1 MDALATGLEQQ
12 KENVQPRAVGHD
24 AEILAHTLNERAR
37 DPTSASNPGVESHS
51 DFVARIDKALGTLDD
66 PIQLYIERIDALHIF
81 STEVAK
87 TLLKKTL
94 VDGTLR
100 FRQNPVY
107 ENNVKYLRLW
117 LEFAKLASD
126 PVLVFKYIAQKR
138 IASKLALFYEE
149 YAKLLCSKNW
159 IRHARDVFLFGL
171 QENAQPS
178 QRLQSSFDVFLQKY
192 GDIQA
197 SPSEPDEAP
206 LPSPTRQVLAHRR
219 PAPYA
224 PSAILVPHKK
234 LQIYVED
241 DSEDENVENI
251 DRNGP
256 INEAALATLLEP
268 AKENNMSAQPWVN
281 QTIPQD
287 ISPRPRKIMKV
298 WCDGRQQVSPYEVL
312 PSSRNERWMVDI
324 PALTRPD
331 GPRSFSEIMILNR
344 GITVKEPR
352 DTWYE
357 EQKRQEMAAK
367 IEERAAKPIAEAVGE
382 NTQQFMGFNGNQSNT
397 EWDPRRQNTQINTFN
412 GTLGAQFGTSY
423 NPTVGGNTKWMSS
436 PVQPNHIE
444 LAKERERQAII
455 ARQQRMQQQYAQQ
468 MKATQVAQDARYRQ
482 QMSNQRWGQKPDPYM
497 GQISSPASD
506 NSLTASPNIP
516 NAMTTK
522 VEFKPLPPGFVLQT
536 VPINIPNL
544 PEVIDATNEKL
555 RLMMRGQLTQV
566 LESVPFYH
574 HENSVKNLLPALPKK
589 AAKNSVNVDVDI
601 SGMRLHL
608 QRLLGVGGFGCV
620 YRAQVGQLAGYA
632 VKIEKGG
639 IPWELYNVLA
649 ARTRIED
656 PRVLSSLVEVVHYQ
670 GYTDEQYTIMPHYT
684 RGTLLKVTEV
694 VHNSEPAPKELE
706 RLAAYFAIELLRLIN
721 ALHDVDI
728 IHGDLKPENVMLR
741 TPTGGVKAVGNYM
754 RSSKVWDQHG
764 IVLLDFGRAIDLR
777 LFPPGQKFGA
787 GWNPDKQQDCWE
799 ICRGQPYTF
808 ETDYHGIANIVYRI
822 LALRPL
828 VVTLDHKGRKVP
840 QHGLPECRDAM
851 NVDMWMSFFDAM
863 LNPPSLP
870 NRCLQDVKTDLENW
884 LVENS
889 NNGKT
894 PLTVLLGRLSSIK

>member
-1 MDALATGLEQQ
+1 MDATATGLEQQ
-12 KENVQPRAVGHD
+12 KENVQPRGVGYD
-24 AEILAHTLNERAR
+24 ADTLAHTLNERAS
-37 DPTSASNPGVESHS
+37 DPVGASTPGVESHS
-51 DFVARIDKALGTLDD
+51 DFVARIDKALETLDD
-66 PIQLYIERIDALHIF
+66 PLQLYIERIDVLYTY
-81 STEVAK
+81 SSEEAK
-87 TLLKKTL
+87 NLLKKTL

-100 FRQNPVY
+100 FRENPVY
-107 ENNVKYLRLW
+107 ENNVNYLRLW
-117 LEFAKLASD
+117 LEFAKLAAD
-126 PVLVFKYIAQKR
+126 PIVVFKYIAQKR

-159 IRHARDVFLFGL
+159 IRHARDVFVYGL
-171 QENAQPS
+171 QQNAQPA
-178 QRLQSSFDVFLQKY
+178 QRLQATYEAFMQKY
-192 GDIQA
+192 PDVQGT
-197 SPSEPDEAP
+197 SSEPDEAP
-206 LPSPTRQVLAHRR
+206 LPPLTRAVLAHRR

-234 LQIYVED
+234 LQIYVEGGSD
-241 DSEDENVENI
+241 DENSENI
-251 DRNGP
+251 LQNGP
-256 INEAALATLLEP
+256 INEAALTTLLEP
-268 AKENNMSAQPWVN
+268 AKENDMSAQPWVN

-287 ISPRPRKIMKV
+287 VSSRPRKIIKV
-298 WCDGRQQVSPYEVL
+298 WCDGREPVPPYEVQPL
-312 PSSRNERWMVDI
+312 SRNERWMVDI
-324 PALTRPD
+324 SALIKPD
-331 GPRSFSEIMILNR
+331 GPRSFSEIMIENR
-344 GITVKEPR
+344 KPVVKEPR
-352 DTWYE
+352 ETYYE
-357 EQKRQEMAAK
+357 EQRRKELAAK
-367 IEERAAKPIAEAVGE
+367 AEELAAKPVVEMLGE

-397 EWDPRRQNTQINTFN
+397 EWDARRQNTQMNTSH
-412 GTLGAQFGTSY
+412 GTLGPQFGTNY
-423 NPTVGGNTKWMSS
+423 NPTVGGNSKWMPS
-436 PVQPNHIE
+436 PGQPNNMGM
-444 LAKERERQAII
+444 ARERERQAVI

-468 MKATQVAQDARYRQ
+468 MKTTQAAQDPRYRQ
-482 QMSNQRWGQKPDPYM
+482 MPAPRWNGKPDGYA
-497 GQISSPASD
+497 GQISSPASEH
-506 NSLTASPNIP
+506 SLTASPSISH
-516 NAMTTK
+516 AVSAVK
-522 VEFKPLPPGFVLQT
+522 VEFKPLPPGFVLPT

-555 RLMMRGQLTQV
+555 RLMMRSHLTQA
-566 LESVPFYH
+566 LQNVPFYH
-574 HENSVKNLLPALPKK
+574 HENSVKNLLPVLPKK

-656 PRVLSSLVEVVHYQ
+656 RRVLASLVEVVHHQ

-706 RLAAYFAIELLRLIN
+706 RLAAYFAIELLRLIG

-741 TPTGGVKAVGNYM
+741 TPAGGVKAVGNYM
-754 RSSKVWDQHG
+754 RTSKVWDQHG

-851 NVDMWMSFFDAM
+851 NVDMWMNFFDAM

-870 NRCLQDVKTDLENW
+870 NPRMQDAKTDLENW